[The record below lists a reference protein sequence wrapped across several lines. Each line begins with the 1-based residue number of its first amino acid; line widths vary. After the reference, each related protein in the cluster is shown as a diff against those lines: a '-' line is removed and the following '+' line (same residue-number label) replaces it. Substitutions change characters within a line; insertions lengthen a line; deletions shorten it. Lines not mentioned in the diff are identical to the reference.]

1 MAGFDDVGIG
11 DFVLLEKITTDAL
24 LDNLKVRFNG
34 GRVYT
39 YIGEVCVSVNPYRT
53 LNIYGPEQVAD
64 YRGREIFERPPHVF
78 AIADAAYKEMKR
90 KSRDTCIV
98 ISGESGSGKTEASKI
113 VMRYIAAIT
122 NVTGQ
127 QEIERVKN
135 ILLQSNCILE
145 AFGNAK
151 TNRNDNSSRFGK
163 YMDINFDFKGEPLGG
178 HINNYLLEKSRVIYQ
193 QDGERNFHAFYE
205 LLYGAPDSQLSSYG
219 LKHDPQMY
227 FYTKQG
233 GAPKVETIN
242 DRADFK
248 QVCSALKLLG
258 FTQAQCDCLWKIVAA
273 IIHLGEVSFVV
284 AEDQVKTKGSL
295 RQLSQLL
302 GVSEQQLS
310 EALCHRV
317 IAAGGEV
324 MQKGHTLTEAVY
336 GRDAFAKA
344 VYERMFCWIVGR
356 VNEAIEVRTNGTYGR
371 KNTVIGVLDIY
382 GFEIFDNNSFEQ
394 FCINYC
400 NEKLQQLFIELVL
413 KQEQEE
419 YLREGIQWQDVPYFN
434 NKIICD
440 LVEEPHRGI
449 IALADDACLNVG
461 KVTDEM
467 LLETMDKKLANHKH
481 YTSRRL
487 SPTDKSLEHQKHFRI
502 LHYAGQ
508 VTYSIEGFLDKNKDT
523 LFQDFKRLLYNSSDP
538 LIKSMWP
545 EGAQNVKQVT
555 KRPLTAGTLFKN
567 SMVALVQNLASKE
580 PFYVRCIK
588 PNEHKSPILF
598 DEKRVRHQVN
608 YLGLL
613 ENVRVRRAG
622 FAYRQDYTRFLR
634 RYKMIT
640 EFTWPNFRKGSDREG
655 CQVIIDRMGFADDVK
670 YGHTKIFIRSPQT
683 LSRLENERLAII
695 PRIVIFLQKMWRGA
709 IARMRY
715 RKTRAAIAIL
725 AHYRKYCA
733 RKYISDLKTA
743 FRNVHQTK
751 DYGKSIA
758 WPPPPIC
765 VREAVPSL
773 KAIFSRWR
781 GSMMLRK
788 VPREEWPQLHLKV
801 TAAEVLAGRRRD
813 WGQSR
818 KWHGNYLSQTA
829 ENDAC
834 LPYITSVTGLR
845 SKDNF
850 RRVVFSSFVK
860 KVNRHNQ
867 SSDRALVV
875 TDSSIYKLDNKKFK
889 SLRSPIPISDLTGIS
904 VSPGPDQ
911 LAILHLRGNNDFVL
925 CLTTTNSADCNR
937 VGELVGCVLRQ
948 WHRSQKR
955 DLRVMVSSQLQ
966 CMLGNK
972 PRTVS
977 VEITPSV
984 TQPTFKK
991 APDNTIALV
1000 WPQDRATA

>member
-1 MAGFDDVGIG
+1 MGLQDSLSAKIAVVYRDELPAEVQP
-11 DFVLLEKITTDAL
+11 LLRTCPRLVAPERQLPT
-24 LDNLKVRFNG
+24 RFNG

-344 VYERMFCWIVGR
+344 SNPRPFQPFMTAVYERMFCWIVGR

-598 DEKRVRHQVN
+598 DEQRVRHQVN

-695 PRIVIFLQKMWRGA
+695 PRIVVFLQKMWRGA

-715 RKTRAAIAIL
+715 RKTRAAITIL

-818 KWHGNYLSQTA
+818 KWHGNYLSQ
-829 ENDAC
+829 
-834 LPYITSVTGLR
+834 
-845 SKDNF
+845 
-850 RRVVFSSFVK
+850 
-860 KVNRHNQ
+860 VNRHNQ
-867 SSDRALVV
+867 SSTERFVV
-875 TDSSIYKLDNKKFK
+875 TDSS
-889 SLRSPIPISDLTGIS
+889 STSWTTRSSRACGLQ
-904 VSPGPDQ
+904 SP
-911 LAILHLRGNNDFVL
+911 
-925 CLTTTNSADCNR
+925 SAM
-937 VGELVGCVLRQ
+937 
-948 WHRSQKR
+948 SQKR

>member
-1 MAGFDDVGIG
+1 
-11 DFVLLEKITTDAL
+11 
-24 LDNLKVRFNG
+24 
-34 GRVYT
+34 
-39 YIGEVCVSVNPYRT
+39 
-53 LNIYGPEQVAD
+53 
-64 YRGREIFERPPHVF
+64 
-78 AIADAAYKEMKR
+78 
-90 KSRDTCIV
+90 
-98 ISGESGSGKTEASKI
+98 
-113 VMRYIAAIT
+113 
-122 NVTGQ
+122 
-127 QEIERVKN
+127 
-135 ILLQSNCILE
+135 
-145 AFGNAK
+145 
-151 TNRNDNSSRFGK
+151 
-163 YMDINFDFKGEPLGG
+163 
-178 HINNYLLEKSRVIYQ
+178 
-193 QDGERNFHAFYE
+193 
-205 LLYGAPDSQLSSYG
+205 
-219 LKHDPQMY
+219 
-227 FYTKQG
+227 
-233 GAPKVETIN
+233 
-242 DRADFK
+242 
-248 QVCSALKLLG
+248 
-258 FTQAQCDCLWKIVAA
+258 
-273 IIHLGEVSFVV
+273 
-284 AEDQVKTKGSL
+284 
-295 RQLSQLL
+295 
-302 GVSEQQLS
+302 
-310 EALCHRV
+310 
-317 IAAGGEV
+317 
-324 MQKGHTLTEAVY
+324 
-336 GRDAFAKA
+336 
-344 VYERMFCWIVGR
+344 
-356 VNEAIEVRTNGTYGR
+356 
-371 KNTVIGVLDIY
+371 
-382 GFEIFDNNSFEQ
+382 
-394 FCINYC
+394 
-400 NEKLQQLFIELVL
+400 
-413 KQEQEE
+413 
-419 YLREGIQWQDVPYFN
+419 
-434 NKIICD
+434 
-440 LVEEPHRGI
+440 
-449 IALADDACLNVG
+449 
-461 KVTDEM
+461 
-467 LLETMDKKLANHKH
+467 
-481 YTSRRL
+481 
-487 SPTDKSLEHQKHFRI
+487 
-502 LHYAGQ
+502 
-508 VTYSIEGFLDKNKDT
+508 
-523 LFQDFKRLLYNSSDP
+523 
-538 LIKSMWP
+538 
-545 EGAQNVKQVT
+545 
-555 KRPLTAGTLFKN
+555 
-567 SMVALVQNLASKE
+567 
-580 PFYVRCIK
+580 
-588 PNEHKSPILF
+588 
-598 DEKRVRHQVN
+598 
-608 YLGLL
+608 
-613 ENVRVRRAG
+613 
-622 FAYRQDYTRFLR
+622 
-634 RYKMIT
+634 
-640 EFTWPNFRKGSDREG
+640 
-655 CQVIIDRMGFADDVK
+655 
-670 YGHTKIFIRSPQT
+670 
-683 LSRLENERLAII
+683 
-695 PRIVIFLQKMWRGA
+695 MWRGA

-977 VEITPSV
+977 VEVTPSV